1 MWCMQCLEAVSICRA
16 FHKGPALTKI
26 ASLLH
31 SDSIYAGDDEEA
43 AEAPQAVAHLP
54 QQLTLP
60 EGVAENLR
68 QQWDA
73 LQSTVEDLR
82 PIERFRVVGIAFR
95 RQGLLLM

>member
-1 MWCMQCLEAVSICRA
+1 M
-16 FHKGPALTKI
+16 
-26 ASLLH
+26 LH
-31 SDSIYAGDDEEA
+31 NASIYAGDDEEA
-43 AEAPQAVAHLP
+43 AEASQAVVHLP

-60 EGVAENLR
+60 EAVAGNLR

-95 RQGLLLM
+95 RQALPLI

>member
-1 MWCMQCLEAVSICRA
+1 MISRA
-16 FHKGPALTKI
+16 SHEGPASI
-26 ASLLH
+26 GNAPVMH
-31 SDSIYAGDDEEA
+31 SVSNCEGDDEEA
-43 AEAPQAVAHLP
+43 AEAYPAVVHLP

-60 EGVAENLR
+60 EAVAGSLR

-95 RQGLLLM
+95 RQARPLM

>member
-1 MWCMQCLEAVSICRA
+1 ML
-16 FHKGPALTKI
+16 HG
-26 ASLLH
+26 ASDH
-31 SDSIYAGDDEEA
+31 AGGDEEA
-43 AEAPQAVAHLP
+43 DEAVQAVVHLP

-60 EGVAENLR
+60 EAVAGNLR

-95 RQGLLLM
+95 RQALLLM